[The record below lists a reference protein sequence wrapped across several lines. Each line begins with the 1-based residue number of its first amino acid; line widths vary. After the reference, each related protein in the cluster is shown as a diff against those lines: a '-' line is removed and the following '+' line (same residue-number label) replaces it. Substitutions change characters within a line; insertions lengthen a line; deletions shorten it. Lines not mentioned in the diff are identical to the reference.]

1 MGQDEENLSRY
12 TPLALHLVKDFFL
25 NHESKDVQLLVACCI
40 ADILRIYAPEAPFSL
55 RQPNQIK
62 VSNWKF
68 PHNFMF
74 AKFPHLFTGN
84 LRISHSSVEWAERS
98 KRSRFQK
105 ILLST

>member
-25 NHESKDVQLLVACCI
+25 NHDSKDVQLLVACCI

-62 VSNWKF
+62 VRKF
-68 PHNFMF
+68 LINEF
-74 AKFPHLFTGN
+74 
-84 LRISHSSVEWAERS
+84 
-98 KRSRFQK
+98 FQK
-105 ILLST
+105 CI